1 MEKRARFLWMSELQ
15 PWFSQSFTALWPSHF
30 AGKVGLTR
38 ANKSL
43 GTRPI
48 SRREILERSF
58 LAFVCESAKA
68 LSCALMFSVGNTER
82 WSVNHGQAQ
91 RSGYLG
97 YGDFLA
103 VEEKIPVQKSA
114 RLEVSPG

>member
-1 MEKRARFLWMSELQ
+1 
-15 PWFSQSFTALWPSHF
+15 
-30 AGKVGLTR
+30 
-38 ANKSL
+38 
-43 GTRPI
+43 
-48 SRREILERSF
+48 
-58 LAFVCESAKA
+58 
-68 LSCALMFSVGNTER
+68 MFSVGNTER

-114 RLEVSPG
+114 RLEVSPGKDKERAMGSVDGFPLCIAIQK